1 MSEQNNGHNGENG
14 NGRRKA
20 YFFSATI
27 ALILALL
34 TVIEFFIG
42 VGFPNTGI
50 LLLLAAVKAYLVVYF
65 YMHIKRLWTPE
76 GEH

>member
-1 MSEQNNGHNGENG
+1 MSEQNNSHNDDNG
-14 NGRRKA
+14 NGRKRA
-20 YFFSATI
+20 YRFSATI

-34 TVIEFFIG
+34 TVVELFIA
-42 VGFPNTGI
+42 VYMESTA
-50 LLLLAAVKAYLVVYF
+50 LLLLVAAAKAYLVVYY